1 MTMIDYQMDDDKTVF
16 MQVPSVRNDTG
27 KKPSAS
33 ELAMAVKQA
42 SPAPAGQTLLDKM
55 ARIDH
60 LSGPNA
66 LLENA
71 TEVLVLHYQLVN
83 HIFDHSL
90 TGLRSTLNEALV
102 KFELRCQQQGMLKPL
117 VKSAKYILCAFID
130 ETILTSEAT
139 KEGGW
144 SRHSLL
150 SHFFNETWGG
160 ETFFK
165 IRQFCIEN
173 LNDYIQLLEMVYV
186 CICLG
191 FRGKYAAQQEGD
203 LQLERIQRET
213 YQVIREYRGDIENLP
228 LSPSWQSDYTGKKT
242 LRQYQSI
249 WIALGL
255 SLAVLVVTYAGLSY
269 FLSKSS
275 APIAAK
281 VVAYMNSQ
289 SATS

>member
-1 MTMIDYQMDDDKTVF
+1 MNDYQMDDDKTVF
-16 MQVPSVRNDTG
+16 MQVPSVRNTPG
-27 KKPSAS
+27 KKPTAN
-33 ELAMAVKQA
+33 ELGVAAKKAMPVAT
-42 SPAPAGQTLLDKM
+42 GNTMLDKM
-55 ARIDH
+55 SRVDH

-71 TEVLVLHYQLVN
+71 TELLVLHYQLVN
-83 HIFDHSL
+83 HKFDHSL
-90 TGLRSTLNEALV
+90 TGLRSSLNEALV

-117 VKSAKYILCAFID
+117 VKSAKYVLCAFID
-130 ETILTSEAT
+130 ETILTSEST
-139 KEGGW
+139 KDGGW

-173 LNDYIQLLEMVYV
+173 LNDYIQLLEMLYV
-186 CICLG
+186 CLCLG
-191 FRGKYAAQQEGD
+191 FRGKYAAQQDGD
-203 LQLERIQRET
+203 LQVERIKRET
-213 YQVIREYRGDIENLP
+213 YQIIREFRGDIESVP

-255 SLAVLVVTYAGLSY
+255 SLAVLIVTYAGLSY

-275 APIAAK
+275 APIAQQ
-281 VVAYMNSQ
+281 VVTYMNSQ
-289 SATS
+289 GGAS